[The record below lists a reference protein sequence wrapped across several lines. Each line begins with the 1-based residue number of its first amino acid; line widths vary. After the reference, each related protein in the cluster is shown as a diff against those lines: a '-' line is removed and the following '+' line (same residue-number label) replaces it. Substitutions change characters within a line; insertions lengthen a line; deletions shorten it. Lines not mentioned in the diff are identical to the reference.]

1 MTSSS
6 LELSDVNIDRGE
18 KRLISGINFYLNP
31 GERVA
36 LLGANGTGKSTFL
49 DALVGLHP
57 LSGGFYSAFGRAVN
71 NEADFRRLW
80 SRIGLVFQD
89 SDDQLFCPSV
99 TDDVAFGPINLGYN
113 PKQSRAIALATLNK
127 LGLGELAERITYKLS
142 GGEKR
147 LVSIATVLAM
157 NPNIILL
164 DEPTTGLDENARQ
177 RLIEC
182 LAELPQAMLF
192 TSHDQ
197 DLIDRLASR
206 AVLIKD
212 GTLVNSILHKHP
224 HIHIH
229 SHTHLHSED
238 DLTHPHPSDPD
249 HIAPDHSRD
258 VHEEKIMPVSISGV
272 TESH

>member
-6 LELSDVNIDRGE
+6 LELVGVNIDRGDE
-18 KRLISGINFYLNP
+18 RLISGINFYLNP

-57 LSGGFYSAFGRAVN
+57 LSGGFYNAFGKTLN
-71 NEADFRRLW
+71 HESDFHRIW

-99 TDDVAFGPINLGYN
+99 IEDVAFGPINLGHS
-113 PKQSRAIALATLNK
+113 PRHARAIALDTLNK
-127 LGLGELAERITYKLS
+127 LGLGELSERITYKLS

-157 NPNIILL
+157 DPDIILL
-164 DEPTTGLDENARQ
+164 DEPTTGLDERARQ
-177 RLIEC
+177 RLIGC
-182 LAELPQAMLF
+182 LAELPQALIF

-197 DLIDRLASR
+197 DLIDRLATR
-206 AVLIKD
+206 AVLIKN

-224 HIHIH
+224 HIHVH
-229 SHTHLHSED
+229 SHTHLHSDD
-238 DLTHPHPSDPD
+238 DLTHPHPADPD
-249 HIAPDHSRD
+249 HVAHYHPGDGHLQ
-258 VHEEKIMPVSISGV
+258 KATPASGSGI

>member
-6 LELSDVNIDRGE
+6 LELSGVNIDRGNE
-18 KRLISGINFYLNP
+18 GLITDINFYLNP
-31 GERVA
+31 GEKIA

-49 DALVGLHP
+49 GALVGLHP
-57 LSGGFYSAFGRAVN
+57 LSGGFYSAFGKKLN
-71 NEADFRRLW
+71 NESDFRQIR

-99 TDDVAFGPINLGYN
+99 IEDVAFGPINLGHN
-113 PKQSRAIALATLNK
+113 PKQARAIAMETLNG
-127 LGLGELAERITYKLS
+127 LGLEELSERITYKLS

-157 NPNIILL
+157 TPEIILL
-164 DEPTTGLDENARQ
+164 DEPTTGLDEGARQ

-182 LAELPQAMLF
+182 LAELPQALLF

-197 DLIDRLASR
+197 ELVDRLATR
-206 AVLIKD
+206 AVLIKN

-224 HIHIH
+224 HIHVHSHKHIH
-229 SHTHLHSED
+229 SDD
-238 DLTHPHPSDPD
+238 DLAHPHPSDPD
-249 HIAPDHSRD
+249 HAAHYHPGN
-258 VHEEKIMPVSISGV
+258 VHREKS
-272 TESH
+272 